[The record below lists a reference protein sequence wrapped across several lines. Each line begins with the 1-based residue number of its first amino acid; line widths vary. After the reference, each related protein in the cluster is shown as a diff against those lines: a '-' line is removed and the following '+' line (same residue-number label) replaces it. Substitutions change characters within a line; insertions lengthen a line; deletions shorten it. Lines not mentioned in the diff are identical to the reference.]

1 MKTCPVCRAR
11 TFEDAEVCY
20 GCLHRFEGGGWVA
33 AAPEDAAWEPA
44 DVAQRAASVPPSA
57 QTQHRLQANTQMR
70 SQEQARARTQP
81 HEPAGPRTQ
90 PPMPSDDASATGDPS
105 AAGGVPSAG
114 GGACIAGEP
123 PAGLSPASRSN
134 AGGAACRAGGPFT
147 AGDVEHPEGAALH
160 ARPAIGLPATP
171 FDHAGW
177 IVRFELPGGVARASG
192 ATGGGA
198 RPAEAYGTLPPG
210 GEAGTG
216 PLSLVISI
224 CPLREGEGA
233 AARAPVP
240 RDAPKAG
247 GRLPGGD
254 VTVDDPAPAA
264 LAARRGRHAGLPVPA
279 TGEKAR
285 P

>member
-11 TFEDAEVCY
+11 AFEDAEVCY
-20 GCLHRFEGGGWVA
+20 GCLHRFDGDGRDSAVA
-33 AAPEDAAWEPA
+33 EETAWEPA
-44 DVAQRAASVPPSA
+44 EAVQRAASAPPSA
-57 QTQHRLQANTQMR
+57 QAQLQVPSNVQMQSR
-70 SQEQARARTQP
+70 VPASARTQS
-81 HEPAGPRTQ
+81 HVPAGPHTR
-90 PPMPSDDASATGDPS
+90 PAMPSGAAPAAGDPS
-105 AAGGVPSAG
+105 AADVVPFAGDSA
-114 GGACIAGEP
+114 CSAGEP
-123 PAGLSPASRSN
+123 PARLSPASRPN
-134 AGGAACRAGGPFT
+134 AEGAACRAGGPFT
-147 AGDVEHPEGAALH
+147 AGDVERPEGAALH
-160 ARPAIGLPATP
+160 ARPAIGLPAAP

>member
-1 MKTCPVCRAR
+1 MRLRLRMRPGSPPTSRSAPRRCPRAR
-11 TFEDAEVCY
+11 RRST
-20 GCLHRFEGGGWVA
+20 GCRRIRRC
-33 AAPEDAAWEPA
+33 APRCRQERGRNPTSR
-44 DVAQRAASVPPSA
+44 QVPGRSPRCRR
-57 QTQHRLQANTQMR
+57 TMLPPREIPPLQAAFPPREAALALRASRLPAYRRHRGRMR
-70 SQEQARARTQP
+70 
-81 HEPAGPRTQ
+81 
-90 PPMPSDDASATGDPS
+90 
-105 AAGGVPSAG
+105 
-114 GGACIAGEP
+114 GEP
-123 PAGLSPASRSN
+123 PVEPAVLLPRVMWSVPKARRST
-134 AGGAACRAGGPFT
+134 RGPPF
-147 AGDVEHPEGAALH
+147 
-160 ARPAIGLPATP
+160 GLPATP

-216 PLSLVISI
+216 PLSLVVSI
-224 CPLREGEGA
+224 CPLREGEGD

>member
-1 MKTCPVCRAR
+1 MSRSAPRRCPRAR
-11 TFEDAEVCY
+11 RRST
-20 GCLHRFEGGGWVA
+20 GCRRIRRC
-33 AAPEDAAWEPA
+33 APRCRQARGRNPTSRQVPGRSPRCRRTMLPPWEI
-44 DVAQRAASVPPSA
+44 PP
-57 QTQHRLQANTQMR
+57 LQA
-70 SQEQARARTQP
+70 AFP
-81 HEPAGPRTQ
+81 PRE
-90 PPMPSDDASATGDPS
+90 
-105 AAGGVPSAG
+105 AALA
-114 GGACIAGEP
+114 
-123 PAGLSPASRSN
+123 LRASRLP
-134 AGGAACRAGGPFT
+134 AYRRHRGRMRGGAACRAGGPFT
-147 AGDVEHPEGAALH
+147 AGDVERPEGAALH

-198 RPAEAYGTLPPG
+198 RQAEAYGTLPPG

-216 PLSLVISI
+216 PLSLVVSI

-279 TGEKAR
+279 TGERAR